1 MRIVSIQAVPNVPVL
16 QGTTEEPHI
25 YTRHL
30 YTQKMH
36 HGKKQMQHGKKSKN
50 DGNDTT
56 DGKKSKNDG
65 NGTTELCILGF
76 LHRNRNEEWMDQ

>member
-1 MRIVSIQAVPNVPVL
+1 MYIYMRIVSIQAVPNVPVL

-50 DGNDTT
+50 DGN
-56 DGKKSKNDG
+56 
-65 NGTTELCILGF
+65 GTTELCILGF